1 MENTTGIR
9 ITQKD
14 YCFSIAAGLLI
25 GLLLLPILKAAN
37 PGIYSKFAIVIVPF
51 FLLATPIGLRIAF
64 FIGQKIAIIYQIAK
78 FGLIGVLNTLV
89 DLGVLTLLTFIFIY
103 YLKIDAYT
111 VIAKFSIFP
120 NLLGAYGILII
131 TFFSIYKAISFIIA
145 NINSYF
151 WNKYWTFDQGK
162 KTQTRAEFVQFFAVS
177 IVGFLI
183 NVFIATFV
191 FKRIPI
197 LFTASGLSIEQFVLI
212 GGVAGSIAGLA
223 WNFIGYKLWV
233 FKK

>member
-1 MENTTGIR
+1 MENTTGVR

-14 YCFSIAAGLLI
+14 YYFSIAAGLLI
-25 GLLLLPILKAAN
+25 GLLLLPILKAAD

-78 FGLIGVLNTLV
+78 FGLIGMLNTLV
-89 DLGVLTLLTFIFIY
+89 DLGVLALITFIFRSY
-103 YLKIDAYT
+103 YNIESTT
-111 VIAKFSIFP
+111 VII
-120 NLLGAYGILII
+120 GAI
-131 TFFSIYKAISFIIA
+131 TFYSIYKAASFVVA

-183 NVFIATFV
+183 NVFIASFV
-191 FKRIPI
+191 FKMV
-197 LFTASGLSIEQFVLI
+197 LASLTGLSDDQLGLI
-212 GGVAGSIAGLA
+212 GAAAGSIAGLA